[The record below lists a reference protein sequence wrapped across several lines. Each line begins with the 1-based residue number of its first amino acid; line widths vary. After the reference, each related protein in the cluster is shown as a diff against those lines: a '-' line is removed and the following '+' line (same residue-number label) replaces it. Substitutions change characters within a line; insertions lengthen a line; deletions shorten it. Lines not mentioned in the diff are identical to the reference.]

1 MVGGREDGQGYEAVQ
16 GVEEGWECRII
27 YHQPDVMNMRFGL
40 TAEAAQL
47 NQGVDVPTHARSP
60 FVDTFAAAGT

>member
-1 MVGGREDGQGYEAVQ
+1 MQ

-27 YHQPDVMNMRFGL
+27 YHQPDVVDVRLGL

-47 NQGVDVPTHARSP
+47 NQGVDVPPHTRCP
-60 FVDTFAAAGT
+60 FVDARAAAGT